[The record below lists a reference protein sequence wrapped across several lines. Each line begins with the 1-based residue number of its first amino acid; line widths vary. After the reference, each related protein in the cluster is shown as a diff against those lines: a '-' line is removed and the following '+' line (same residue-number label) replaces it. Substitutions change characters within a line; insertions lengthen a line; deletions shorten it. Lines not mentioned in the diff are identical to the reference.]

1 MEVQIRRQGGDAMPT
16 LALGKPQPK
25 QELFLT
31 DTHKHV
37 AFGGA

>member
-1 MEVQIRRQGGDAMPT
+1 MSTVI
-16 LALGKPQPK
+16 LGKPQPK
-25 QELFLT
+25 QELFLK